1 MFKTLEL
8 ELELCVCSNLVSFLF
23 ALVALRENQEHLEF
37 QFQIPNSKII
47 ANDPNQLLC
56 CCCCAEN
63 STYLYLLCPSV
74 CPMYIFPLTISLC
87 RCCMKYVTIQVY
99 VCAVIK
105 LVHSLVGQ
113 GEKGRVLC
121 LIDYASP
128 TIPYPAIYFLLPVLC
143 RLVELCLC

>member
-1 MFKTLEL
+1 M
-8 ELELCVCSNLVSFLF
+8 CSNLVSLF

-74 CPMYIFPLTISLC
+74 CPMYISTHLLFPYA
-87 RCCMKYVTIQVY
+87 RCCMKYVTMKFMY
-99 VCAVIK
+99 AA
-105 LVHSLVGQ
+105 VHSNLFIHWSAKVRK
-113 GEKGRVLC
+113 EECCVL
-121 LIDYASP
+121 LDYASP